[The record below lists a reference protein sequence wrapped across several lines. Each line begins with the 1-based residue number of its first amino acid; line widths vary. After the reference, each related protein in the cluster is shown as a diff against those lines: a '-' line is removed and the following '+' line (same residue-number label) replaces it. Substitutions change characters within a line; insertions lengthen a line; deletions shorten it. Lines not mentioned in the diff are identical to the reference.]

1 MVRRV
6 KTSAFRKTENREP
19 NVNVN
24 GNANVNDN
32 ANRNVN
38 GNAAANHHH
47 HHSSNLHLTSDEAR
61 AQVVCSSGDAGAG
74 SKKYAFSA
82 F

>member
-24 GNANVNDN
+24 VNVNVNDN

-47 HHSSNLHLTSDEAR
+47 HHSSNLHLTSDGAR

>member
-24 GNANVNDN
+24 GNVNVNDN

-47 HHSSNLHLTSDEAR
+47 HHSSNLHLTSDGAR

>member
-19 NVNVN
+19 NVNVK
-24 GNANVNDN
+24 GTVNVNDN
-32 ANRNVN
+32 ATRNVN

-47 HHSSNLHLTSDEAR
+47 HHSSNLHLTSDGAR